1 MSNLSIYQEKI
12 LSLAAKNKKIIAL
25 KDFNRSFEMR
35 NPMCGDEVKVRI
47 KLVEDKIIDISAV
60 VRGCALCE
68 ASAGLVVVL
77 FKNKNVPDEKFL
89 NEYYDI
95 MDKTIVTKGNEGC
108 LFQNKM
114 YETEDVQVKDISG
127 AGDTFLAGLVVEYL
141 KSNDIVKSI
150 KFAQECTKIVVQ
162 KHGVSTI

>member
-47 KLVEDKIIDISAV
+47 KLVETKIIDISAV

-68 ASAGLVVVL
+68 ASAGLVVDL
-77 FKNKNVPDEKFL
+77 FKNRNVPDERFL
-89 NEYYDI
+89 KEFLSWLENTEKDFSDQLPI
-95 MDKTIVTKGNEGC
+95 EMEIFEPIREIKNRHKCVSMPFEATCKSVDLKETQEINQEIQSVSQTK
-108 LFQNKM
+108 
-114 YETEDVQVKDISG
+114 
-127 AGDTFLAGLVVEYL
+127 
-141 KSNDIVKSI
+141 
-150 KFAQECTKIVVQ
+150 
-162 KHGVSTI
+162 